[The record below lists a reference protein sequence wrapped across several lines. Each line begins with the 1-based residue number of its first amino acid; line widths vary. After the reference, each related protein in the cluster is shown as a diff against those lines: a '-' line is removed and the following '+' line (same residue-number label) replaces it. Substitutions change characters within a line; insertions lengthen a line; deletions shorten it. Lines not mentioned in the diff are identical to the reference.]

1 MKKTYFKPEQQTFCV
16 STATFFAASPGP
28 NAGISTKDEDAVS
41 ADDVESRRGGFSIW
55 DEE

>member
-1 MKKTYFKPEQQTFCV
+1 MKKIYLKPEQQTFCV
-16 STATFFAASPGP
+16 STATFFASSEPT
-28 NAGISTKDEDAVS
+28 AGISTKDEDAVS